1 MQKTQKIQSVHMV
14 ARLFRTWNTARFCV
28 VCYFRFLLGL
38 NYDVNVKIWS
48 LFSTH
53 MPLRLEKRQKMGQLS
68 LEFSRYSRKIEKTD
82 FGENLHHDFF
92 TRVIFQ
98 GHHSWPAKSTLC
110 TKNAFVLLKSD
121 PTINCQSKTQLNT
134 FFISHLYHSDHF

>member
-1 MQKTQKIQSVHMV
+1 
-14 ARLFRTWNTARFCV
+14 
-28 VCYFRFLLGL
+28 
-38 NYDVNVKIWS
+38 
-48 LFSTH
+48 
-53 MPLRLEKRQKMGQLS
+53 MGQLS

-98 GHHSWPAKSTLC
+98 GHHLLPAKSTFC

-134 FFISHLYHSDHF
+134 FFISHLYHRHISHSGCKNFQPRAHGLKTRHWLLADCSDNYIVNLHAFSSVTLHNNYRLLFILLFQI